1 MTLKTDPL
9 FFGGECRIMFRA
21 SNQTLDTI
29 PRGPAPQEET
39 LSERVAVAAAFVLCV
54 VLTIALG
61 GVL

>member
-9 FFGGECRIMFRA
+9 FLESRRRIMYRA
-21 SNQTLDTI
+21 SNQTPTTT

-39 LSERVAVAAAFVLCV
+39 LSERVAVAAAFILCV
-54 VLTIALG
+54 ALIVALG

>member
-9 FFGGECRIMFRA
+9 FLGSQCRIINRA
-21 SNQTLDTI
+21 SNQTLGAT
-29 PRGPAPQEET
+29 PSGHATQEET
-39 LSERVAVAAAFVLCV
+39 LSERVAVAAAFVLCL